1 MRNGEDVRLPNGRHT
16 FLNVYKEMFIQ
27 VMLDY
32 PSLGDFR
39 KLTYDEILFFYEGIR
54 PSLRKATK
62 T

>member
-1 MRNGEDVRLPNGRHT
+1 
-16 FLNVYKEMFIQ
+16 MFIQ